1 MMRTCRFCD
10 EKFDPAALPRGECRV
25 LRDGKGAPC
34 EPRLRG
40 FASMSPEKVS
50 EIAKKGGLSA
60 HAAGTAHK
68 FTPEE
73 ASVAGKRG
81 GDAPHVRR
89 GPMKKVEG
97 L

>member
-1 MMRTCRFCD
+1 MMRTCRHCD
-10 EKFDPAALPRGECRV
+10 EKFDPAAEPKAECRV
-25 LRDGKGAPC
+25 LRDGKSLPC

-40 FASMSPEKVS
+40 FASMTAAKVS

-73 ASVAGKRG
+73 ASLAGKRG
-81 GDAPHVRR
+81 GNAPHVRR
-89 GPMKKVEG
+89 GPVKKEV
-97 L
+97 

>member
-1 MMRTCRFCD
+1 MMRTCRHCD
-10 EKFDPAALPRGECRV
+10 EKFDPTSEPKAECRL
-25 LRDGKGAPC
+25 LRDGKSLPC

-40 FASMSPEKVS
+40 FASMSPDKVS

-60 HAAGTAHK
+60 HAAGTAHR

-73 ASVAGKRG
+73 AKIAGKRG
-81 GDAPHVRR
+81 GDAPHVHR
-89 GPMKKVEG
+89 GPLKKAEG